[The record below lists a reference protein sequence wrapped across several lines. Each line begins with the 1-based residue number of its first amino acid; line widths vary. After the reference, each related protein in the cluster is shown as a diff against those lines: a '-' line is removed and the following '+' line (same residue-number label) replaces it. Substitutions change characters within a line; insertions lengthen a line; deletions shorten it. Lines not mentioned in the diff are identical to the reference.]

1 MDQKSKEVTGKKSPN
16 SSVVFD
22 KTSNQILNQVE
33 IGIQTAHQAT
43 VYHQFFFANRFLIEN
58 ITPLF
63 ISHIIHLHPVTA
75 LFTIASIAL
84 TLVIVIQKIAL
95 KKSRTYSENLEML
108 LWLKKHDNK
117 RFTLDKR
124 TSRDLQNC
132 INEETDPIQNIQS
145 NFVLGLI
152 HFTLTYLSLIQVTN
166 FVITHFVSNLYT
178 FQNII
183 YIFCA
188 YLAIVLEQT
197 KNAQNNKQSTHK
209 TLLCRLLLSNQ
220 SNARKNRISTIKEYS
235 KAAQKKPKQTT
246 QTNLYLKVVIGI
258 IAINIFYL
266 SPEITPHILI
276 PLVIVISST
285 LYMVASKIITDETLR
300 TNTRTYITTFTAAQA
315 LLQLTKDKFVSII
328 PVLIKN
334 SAPTLMSK
342 FMQSA
347 IVLYTFILYLYHL
360 TTGREYRNSLMIQK
374 AVEKTITREN
384 EIRFSEAVKTMK
396 KQEKNE
402 GTIQYYKTRKISR

>member
-16 SSVVFD
+16 SPIVFD
-22 KTSNQILNQVE
+22 KVPNQILNQVE
-33 IGIQTAHQAT
+33 LGIQTAHQAT

-95 KKSRTYSENLEML
+95 KKSRTYSENLEKL

-117 RFTLDKR
+117 KFILDRKTSQDLR
-124 TSRDLQNC
+124 TC
-132 INEETDPIQNIQS
+132 IKEEIDPIQKMQA

-178 FQNII
+178 YQNII
-183 YIFCA
+183 HIFCA
-188 YLAIVLEQT
+188 CLAIILEKT
-197 KNAQNNKQSTHK
+197 KNTQNNKQSNEK
-209 TLLCRLLLSNQ
+209 TLLCQILVSNQ
-220 SNARKNRISTIKEYS
+220 SKVSTNKNSAIKEAN
-235 KAAQKKPKQTT
+235 KKAQKSPTQTT
-246 QTNLYLKVVIGI
+246 QASLYLKAVVGI
-258 IAINIFYL
+258 VAINIFYL
-266 SPEITPHILI
+266 LPEIAAHILI

-285 LYMVASKIITDETLR
+285 LYFVASKIITDETLR
-300 TNTRTYITTFTAAQA
+300 TNTRTYITTFTAAHA

-328 PVLIKN
+328 PVVIKN

-374 AVEKTITREN
+374 AVEKTITKEN
-384 EIRFSEAVKTMK
+384 EIRFNKAVKTMK
-396 KQEKNE
+396 IQEKNE
-402 GTIQYYKTRKISR
+402 KSLQSYNTRKSAR